1 VHLPL
6 DLELNMLALQH
17 TLQFRKKKKHIS
29 DYYNQQNIRDLS
41 ERKPATTLIH
51 ALSSSWIRLQTDT
64 TPSIT
69 ETVQQFSKADT
80 NNFSLNWEEKKRLV
94 PLSFILQQQ
103 L

>member
-1 VHLPL
+1 LVRKCTC
-6 DLELNMLALQH
+6 QH
-17 TLQFRKKKKHIS
+17 YSTHYISERKKKTYFRFCR
-29 DYYNQQNIRDLS
+29 YYDQKYIRDLG
-41 ERKPATTLIH
+41 ERKLATTLIH